1 MPNKAQKKAAPKR
14 GFSELDTTSD
24 QPSRAL
30 MKRTVDRTVAERYAA
45 AAQDVDRIVEATYRV
60 IERAGSVNPKMRE
73 ILTEAGVSTQ
83 VFYRHFQSK
92 DELMLV
98 LLDDGRR
105 RLATYL
111 EHQMDKA
118 DDPLSR
124 VRAWVVGTLA
134 QARDPKAAARTRP
147 FARSLGHLQE
157 QYPGEHRESVEVLVA
172 LLREAIEQAVD
183 AGVAT
188 STSPAHDATLIYLMA
203 QSLMDRHLRELTT
216 PSKAEVD
223 RTADFALRGIGV
235 PVGLALR
242 TPRP

>member
-1 MPNKAQKKAAPKR
+1 MPDKAQKKAAPKPS
-14 GFSELDTTSD
+14 FSELQKSSD
-24 QPSRAL
+24 GSASHTL
-30 MKRTVDRTVAERYAA
+30 LKRTVDRTVAERYAA

-111 EHQMDKA
+111 EHQMSKA
-118 DDPLSR
+118 NDPLGEIQ
-124 VRAWVVGTLA
+124 AWVEGTLA
-134 QARDPKAAARTRP
+134 QARDPQAAARTRP

-157 QYPGEHRESVEVLVA
+157 QYPGEHRESVDLLVG
-172 LLREAIEQAVD
+172 LLEDAIDRAVD
-183 AGVAT
+183 NHLAD
-188 STSPAHDATLIYLMA
+188 SLSPAADATFIYLMT
-203 QSLMDRHLRELTT
+203 QGLMDRHLRETT
-216 PSKAEVD
+216 SPSKDEV
-223 RTADFALRGIGV
+223 TLVVEFALKGIGAV
-235 PVGLALR
+235 ARG
-242 TPRP
+242 

>member
-111 EHQMDKA
+111 EHRMSKA
-118 DDPLSR
+118 GDPLGE
-124 VRAWVVGTLA
+124 VRAWVEGTLA
-134 QARDPKAAARTRP
+134 QARDPQAAARTRP

-157 QYPGEHRESVEVLVA
+157 QYPGEHRESVEVLVG
-172 LLREAIEQAVD
+172 LLRGAIERAVEAGD
-183 AGVAT
+183 AAT
-188 STSPAHDATLIYLMA
+188 DSPDDDATFVYLMA
-203 QSLMDRHLRELTT
+203 QGLMDRHLRELTVPT
-216 PSKAEVD
+216 KGEIDHAVS
-223 RTADFALRGIGV
+223 FALRGIG
-235 PVGLALR
+235 AK
-242 TPRP
+242 PRD

>member
-1 MPNKAQKKAAPKR
+1 MAKPSRTKPEPKPS
-14 GFSELDTTSD
+14 FSELAGNEADGAR
-24 QPSRAL
+24 RAL
-30 MKRTVDRTVAERYAA
+30 VERTVDRTVAGRYAA
-45 AAQDVDRIVEATYRV
+45 AAQEVDNLVEATYRV
-60 IERAGSVNPKMRE
+60 IERAGSVNPKIRE

-111 EHQMDKA
+111 EHRMSKA
-118 DDPLSR
+118 NGPIAQ
-124 VRAWVVGTLA
+124 VRAWVEGTLA

-157 QYPGEHRESVEVLVA
+157 QYPGEHRESVEVLVG
-172 LLREAIEQAVD
+172 LLRRAIEQAVE
-183 AGVAT
+183 AGAAT
-188 STSPAHDATLIYLMA
+188 SASPGHDATLIYLMT

-223 RTADFALRGIGV
+223 RTAAFALRGIG
-235 PVGLALR
+235 ADAD
-242 TPRP
+242 

>member
-1 MPNKAQKKAAPKR
+1 MPKQSRTKPASKPS
-14 GFSELDTTSD
+14 FSALPTDAD
-24 QPSRAL
+24 GGSRAL
-30 MKRTVDRTVAERYAA
+30 MERTVDRTVAGRYAA
-45 AAQDVDRIVEATYRV
+45 AAEEVDKLVEATYRV
-60 IERAGSVNPKMRE
+60 IERAGSVNPKIRE

-118 DDPLSR
+118 GDPLAQ
-124 VRAWVVGTLA
+124 VRAWVEGTLA

-147 FARSLGHLQE
+147 FSRSLGHLQE
-157 QYPGEHRESVEVLVA
+157 QYPDEHRESVEVLVG
-172 LLREAIEQAVD
+172 LLRRAIERAVED
-183 AGVAT
+183 GTAT
-188 STSPAHDATLIYLMA
+188 STSPAQDATLIYLMTHG
-203 QSLMDRHLRELTT
+203 LMDRHLRELTA

-223 RTADFALRGIGV
+223 RAAAFALRGIGAT
-235 PVGLALR
+235 GA
-242 TPRP
+242 TGI

>member
-1 MPNKAQKKAAPKR
+1 MPKPSRTKPEPKP
-14 GFSELDTTSD
+14 GFSDLPAETDGSR
-24 QPSRAL
+24 RAL
-30 MKRTVDRTVAERYAA
+30 VERTVDRTVAGRYAA
-45 AAQDVDRIVEATYRV
+45 AAQEVDNLVEATYRV
-60 IERAGSVNPKMRE
+60 IERAGSVDPKIRE

-111 EHQMDKA
+111 EHQMGKA
-118 DDPLSR
+118 DDPLSQ

-157 QYPGEHRESVEVLVA
+157 QYPGEHRESVEVLVG
-172 LLREAIEQAVD
+172 LLRRAIEQAAD

-188 STSPAHDATLIYLMA
+188 SASPAHDATLIYLMT
-203 QSLMDRHLRELTT
+203 QSLMDRHLREMTT
-216 PSKAEVD
+216 PSKAEVA
-223 RTADFALRGIGV
+223 RTADFALRGIGARV
-235 PVGLALR
+235 D
-242 TPRP
+242 

>member
-1 MPNKAQKKAAPKR
+1 MPK
-14 GFSELDTTSD
+14 
-24 QPSRAL
+24 PSRAKPGPKPSFSDL
-30 MKRTVDRTVAERYAA
+30 PGEADGSRRALVARTVDRTVAGRYAA
-45 AAQDVDRIVEATYRV
+45 ATQEVDNLVEATYRV
-60 IERAGSVNPKMRE
+60 IERAGSVNPTIRE